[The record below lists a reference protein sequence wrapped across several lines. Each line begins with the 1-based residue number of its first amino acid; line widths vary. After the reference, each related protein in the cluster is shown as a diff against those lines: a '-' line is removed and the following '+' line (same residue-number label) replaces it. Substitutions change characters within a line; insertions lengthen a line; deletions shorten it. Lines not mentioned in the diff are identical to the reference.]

1 LRILYLFL
9 ILLFSITSNTRA
21 QSWEST
27 IWLPKEYKSE
37 RISSY
42 DITGGNND
50 YITIGKGE
58 RKTIADIKGS
68 GVIKHIWITLN
79 SKDLMVRRNTVIRF
93 YWDGNDKPA
102 VEVPLGDFF
111 GQGWGEE
118 YNLISAPLVVAP
130 KKGKAMNSYFPMPF
144 ESSAKI
150 EIENEGDVEIPN
162 FYFYVDYERW
172 KKAPPSPM
180 RFYAHWNRSITEPN
194 TSDGKENEWALLGE
208 TAKAPLEIKDQFIV
222 LNTKGRGHFI
232 GLNLYIDSP
241 SPMWYG
247 EGDDQIFID
256 SEKWP
261 PQLHGTGT
269 EDLFN
274 TAWCPKEVFMHPYFG
289 YPRVSDSTGWLGRT
303 HLYRFWIESPLAFEK
318 SFLFALEHG
327 HANSLTLDM
336 VSVAYFYQVPGT
348 FNLPSLPKK
357 EKRQNQP
364 EINFRHLHKWRDA
377 YRSEKGKVW
386 GHE

>member
-1 LRILYLFL
+1 MRIYYLFL
-9 ILLFSITSNTRA
+9 ILLFSITSYIRA

-79 SKDLMVRRNTVIRF
+79 SKDLMVRRNAVIRF

-150 EIENEGDVEIPN
+150 EIENEGDVEIAN
-162 FYFYVDYERW
+162 FYFYIDY
-172 KKAPPSPM
+172 
-180 RFYAHWNRSITEPN
+180 Y
-194 TSDGKENEWALLGE
+194 
-208 TAKAPLEIKDQFIV
+208 
-222 LNTKGRGHFI
+222 
-232 GLNLYIDSP
+232 
-241 SPMWYG
+241 
-247 EGDDQIFID
+247 
-256 SEKWP
+256 
-261 PQLHGTGT
+261 
-269 EDLFN
+269 
-274 TAWCPKEVFMHPYFG
+274 
-289 YPRVSDSTGWLGRT
+289 
-303 HLYRFWIESPLAFEK
+303 
-318 SFLFALEHG
+318 
-327 HANSLTLDM
+327 
-336 VSVAYFYQVPGT
+336 
-348 FNLPSLPKK
+348 
-357 EKRQNQP
+357 
-364 EINFRHLHKWRDA
+364 
-377 YRSEKGKVW
+377 
-386 GHE
+386 